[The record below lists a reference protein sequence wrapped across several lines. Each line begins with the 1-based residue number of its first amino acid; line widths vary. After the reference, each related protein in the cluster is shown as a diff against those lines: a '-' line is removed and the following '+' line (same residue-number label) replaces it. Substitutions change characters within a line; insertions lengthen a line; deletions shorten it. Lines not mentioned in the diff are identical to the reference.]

1 MLQGVLL
8 NWCGAQG
15 WDTDEGSA
23 QQVVEAVSSSSG
35 VVTYVAPPE
44 VQRQQDVQRL
54 LVRQAEEREELEQRR
69 LVTRELERAAR
80 PQRLRRPSAWLQ
92 QRYP

>member
-1 MLQGVLL
+1 M
-8 NWCGAQG
+8 
-15 WDTDEGSA
+15 
-23 QQVVEAVSSSSG
+23 SSSSG

-80 PQRLRRPSAWLQ
+80 PQRLRWPSAWLQ

>member
-1 MLQGVLL
+1 MDCARG
-8 NWCGAQG
+8 G
-15 WDTDEGSA
+15 
-23 QQVVEAVSSSSG
+23 
-35 VVTYVAPPE
+35 P
-44 VQRQQDVQRL
+44 RL